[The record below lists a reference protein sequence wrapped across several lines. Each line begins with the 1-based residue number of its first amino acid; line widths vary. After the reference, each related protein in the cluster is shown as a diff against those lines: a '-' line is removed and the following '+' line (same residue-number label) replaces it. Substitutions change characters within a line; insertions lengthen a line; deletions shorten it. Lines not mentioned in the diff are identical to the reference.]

1 MINIRFSGRVPA
13 DLVPNRFAVALARAR
28 QSPGPLF
35 DLTVSNPTDV
45 QLDYPPDLLAPLSN
59 PLALVY
65 EPHPFGL
72 PAARAAVAGD
82 FARRGIEVPAAR
94 IVLTASTSDAYSMLF
109 KLLCDPGDRVLVPRP
124 SYPLFEHLTRLDAV
138 DADGYLLEY
147 HGRWSIDLDS
157 IREAL
162 SPRTR
167 AILVVSPNNP
177 TGSYVDDRDL
187 AALGDVCRERGL
199 ALIGD
204 EVFADY
210 PLAGRPP
217 SSGVLTV
224 TDVLAFSLGGLS
236 KSAGLPQLKLGWIG
250 VNGPDAL
257 VANALRR
264 LEVICDSY
272 LSVATPVQQAAG
284 SLIARGTG
292 VRDQIAARIKRN
304 YAALVDLTGRHPSCA
319 VLPAEGGWYG
329 VIQVPATR
337 SEEDLVLALLERDA
351 VVTYPG
357 YFFDF
362 PREAFLVVSLLPAPD
377 TFDTGV
383 ARLLRRASI
392 PDNVD

>member
-1 MINIRFSGRVPA
+1 
-13 DLVPNRFAVALARAR
+13 
-28 QSPGPLF
+28 
-35 DLTVSNPTDV
+35 V
-45 QLDYPPDLLAPLSN
+45 QIDYPPDLLAPLSSS
-59 PLALVY
+59 ASLVY
-65 EPHPFGL
+65 DPHPFGL
-72 PAARAAVAGD
+72 PAARAAVAGE
-82 FARRGIEVPAAR
+82 FARRGIEVPVGR
-94 IVLTASTSDAYSMLF
+94 IVLTASTSEAYSILF
-109 KLLCDPGDRVLVPRP
+109 KLLCDPADRVLVPRP

-138 DADGYLLEY
+138 EADGYLLEC

-157 IREAL
+157 IRAAL

-177 TGSYVDDRDL
+177 TGSYLDDRDL
-187 AALGDVCRERGL
+187 AVLGDICRERDL

-210 PLAGRPP
+210 PLADRPP
-217 SSGVLTV
+217 SPGVLTV
-224 TDVLAFSLGGLS
+224 ADVLTFSLGGLS

-250 VNGPDAL
+250 VNGRGDL
-257 VANALRR
+257 VASALRR

-272 LSVATPVQQAAG
+272 LSVSTPVQQAAG
-284 SLIARGTG
+284 SLIARGAG
-292 VRDQIAARIKRN
+292 IRAQIAARIKRN
-304 YAALVDLTGRHPSCA
+304 YAALVDLIGRHPACA

-329 VIQVPATR
+329 VIRVPATR

-362 PREAFLVVSLLPAPD
+362 PREAFLVVSLLAAPD

-392 PDNVD
+392 PDNAD